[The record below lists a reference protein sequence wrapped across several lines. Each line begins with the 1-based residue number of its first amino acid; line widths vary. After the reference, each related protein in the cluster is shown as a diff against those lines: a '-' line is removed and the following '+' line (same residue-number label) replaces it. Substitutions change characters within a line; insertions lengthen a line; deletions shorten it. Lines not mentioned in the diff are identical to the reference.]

1 MVELLWILVWEL
13 DLVCYGYQELPLL
26 EPNPEL
32 NHESRDWNQQ
42 VTREKTQ
49 TVFAELDSQVQ
60 EVVSC
65 PIRIHESE
73 LIWVFW
79 SLEL

>member
-1 MVELLWILVWEL
+1 MIELLWILEWEL
-13 DLVCYGYQELPLL
+13 DLVCYGYQELPFL

-42 VTREKTQ
+42 MTRENIQ
-49 TVFAELDSQVQ
+49 TVFAELDFQVQ

-65 PIRIHESE
+65 PIRIHESD
-73 LIWVFW
+73 LDFLVT
-79 SLEL
+79 